1 MLRICMDLE
10 MNELYKYVLFEKYE
24 IKELLFLI
32 RNRLPLASGGEVDIL
47 NSLVDKIKSI
57 KEVNDAVQ

>member
-1 MLRICMDLE
+1 MLSVCMDLE
-10 MNELYKYVLFEKYE
+10 MNKLYKYVLFEKYE

-47 NSLVDKIKSI
+47 NSLAIKIKSI
-57 KEVNDAVQ
+57 EEMNNE